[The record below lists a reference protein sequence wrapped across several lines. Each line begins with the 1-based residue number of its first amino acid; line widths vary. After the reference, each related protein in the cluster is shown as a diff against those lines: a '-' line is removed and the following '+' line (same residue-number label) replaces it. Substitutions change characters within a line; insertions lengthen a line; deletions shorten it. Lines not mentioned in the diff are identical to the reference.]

1 MAESNGHYETVR
13 VILYAVVSQNGLAL
27 KFASE
32 KLKGDPEIMS
42 EALKQGGFAL
52 EYASNVLKLTQSKR
66 FRKTDQG
73 QSLLMQAH
81 SLFKNTRLDTKSPKV
96 QSAIDRLKNYGRKP

>member
-1 MAESNGHYETVR
+1 MAESNGHYETAR

-42 EALKQGGFAL
+42 EAL
-52 EYASNVLKLTQSKR
+52 SKMVSHLNMLQ
-66 FRKTDQG
+66 TC
-73 QSLLMQAH
+73 L
-81 SLFKNTRLDTKSPKV
+81 N
-96 QSAIDRLKNYGRKP
+96 

>member
-1 MAESNGHYETVR
+1 MAESNGYYKTVR

-27 KFASE
+27 KFPSE
-32 KLKGDPEIMS
+32 KLKGDPESMS
-42 EALKQGGFAL
+42 EVLKQDGFAL
-52 EYASNVLKLTQSKR
+52 EYDANVLKSTQSKR

-81 SLFKNTRLDTKSPKV
+81 SLLKNTRLDTKSPKV